1 VDPAAEGLEDKR
13 HGACARLL
21 EQIA

>member
-1 VDPAAEGLEDKR
+1 MDPAAEGLEDKR
-13 HGACARLL
+13 HAAWAGLL

>member
-1 VDPAAEGLEDKR
+1 MDPAAEGSEDKR
-13 HGACARLL
+13 HAACARLL

>member
-1 VDPAAEGLEDKR
+1 MDPAAEDLEDKR
-13 HGACARLL
+13 HAACAGLL